1 MLAAGAAAIYFIS
14 QGGIFADQL
23 KVKIQSV
30 KFNLS
35 ESQRTLFSR
44 LYLNIVLSMSNPSR
58 VQGSIESIDVA
69 MIYKGKMIGRATS
82 GSKFNVNA
90 QSTTLIPLLVFVNT
104 LQLVPSIS
112 DLLKLIGKGVEQS
125 VSVVGTIKTNLGII
139 NIDESVKFK
148 I

>member
-14 QGGIFADQL
+14 QGSTFAKEL
-23 KVKIQSV
+23 KVSIKSV

-35 ESQRTLFSR
+35 ESQRSLFSR
-44 LYLNIVLSMSNPSR
+44 LYLDIVLSMSNPSR
-58 VQGSIESIDVA
+58 VQGSIDSIDVA

-82 GSKFNVNA
+82 STKFSVNP
-90 QSTTLIPLLVFVNT
+90 QSSTTIPLLVYVNT

-125 VSVVGTIKTNLGII
+125 VSIVGTIKTNLGNI